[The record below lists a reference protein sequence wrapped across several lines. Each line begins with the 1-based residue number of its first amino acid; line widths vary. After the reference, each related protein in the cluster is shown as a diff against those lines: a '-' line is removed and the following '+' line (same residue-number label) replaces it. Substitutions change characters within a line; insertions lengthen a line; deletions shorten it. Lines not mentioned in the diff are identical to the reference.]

1 MSEQPV
7 ELQAILAGVR
17 RRWTLRALL
26 RSWTL
31 GAAAAALI
39 VAAGLGVTLVVARD
53 GLPLVFTTVVIGLFV
68 GAVLAYTLWPFR
80 RRPTDSQIA
89 RLIEEHSELD
99 DVVATAVDYAT
110 RSDVNPRIIDALA
123 GDAARALAAL
133 DLDAIVSRPSIREHA
148 LKAGVATAA
157 FALAVALFSPA
168 VSRAT
173 NVAAAY
179 LFPARLHVEVTPG
192 TTKLRAGEALTI
204 SARVEGFAGEL
215 IPMLTIAVGT
225 ESRDIRMQ
233 PAAAPGVFALT
244 LDEVTASFTYH
255 VRAAVARSADFNVT
269 VVHPPR
275 VERIDLH
282 YEFPKGLGLAPRTD
296 EDSGD
301 IYGPAGTSVRINV
314 ITDKPIAQ
322 GYLLL
327 ADGTRLELTGQPQ
340 SLDGRLVIEDDGSY
354 RVALH
359 DQDGLEN
366 AGDTEYFIRTLD
378 DRPPDV
384 RILRPAS
391 DKQVT
396 ALEEVLIEARADDDF
411 GIASFELVF
420 QTPAGK
426 ERTVPLRGTKGG
438 LTESGLH
445 TLFMEDLGVQPG
457 DFVTYYARARDV
469 NRGRRSAEARS
480 DIFFLEVKPFEEE
493 FVAAQSQSM
502 GQGSGGQSGGLQG
515 LAEAQKQIIVATW
528 KLDARARRAR
538 DAGSQ
543 RDIKAVAQAQT
554 ELRDRAE
561 KVSAQD
567 ARLSGDPRRRRGNDR
582 VAPGDNPLGRA
593 VEAMGRA
600 VNELDKIDTAR
611 ALPHEMEALNH
622 LLRAEAENRRREVTR
637 QQQAAGG
644 GGMNR
649 PEADLSS
656 LFDQELRRR
665 QETNY
670 ETPNSTE
677 ERQDAQEDPLE
688 RIRELARR
696 QDALNRQQRDVMRNR
711 DRLEAEE
718 LKRQLERLTREQN
731 ELRQQAEQL
740 AERMQQQ
747 GNPQSS
753 QNADSRGQS
762 GEQGAGGQS
771 QDTRRLRE
779 ISEDMRN
786 AATGLRRQDPTQA
799 GNSGSRASERLRDL
813 ERQMQGAR
821 PDDRRRALG
830 DVQLETRQLADAQR
844 RLASEADRTAN
855 GTVGDDARRRL
866 AGDQERLAERAERL
880 EENVR
885 QLAKTGRGESSE
897 RSATSEAA
905 RDLERQRIGERMR
918 QSAESLRQPAGE
930 QAGDPSASDR
940 ARRAAR
946 HGEDVARALDQI
958 ADRLGAAT
966 GAQDSDSRRLS
977 DGLSKTQELRDKLA
991 DLERTIEQLQ
1001 REAKEAQ
1008 AGKNAGSADG
1018 RDARAQGREQAA
1030 ERQGPQQAQ
1039 GGQTP
1044 GSSNGQQQS
1053 AQGREGA
1060 SGQSG
1065 GSTGGS
1071 GGRVQ
1076 QLQREANERAQEIE
1090 RLSGDLRRE
1099 NPGLQGPNQEESWW
1113 RSVSAPGTEAFKQ
1126 DFSRWESLKKN
1137 LLVSLEDV
1145 ESKLSGELR
1154 AIENKQRFNAGGHET
1169 VSEAYRELVDKYY
1182 RSLATPRKPR

>member
-1 MSEQPV
+1 MSERPQ
-7 ELQAILAGVR
+7 ELQAILTDIR

-26 RSWTL
+26 RAWTL

-39 VAAGLGVTLVVARD
+39 LAAGSGATMLVARD
-53 GLPLVFTTVVIGLFV
+53 GVPLLFTTAVISAFVAGTLF
-68 GAVLAYTLWPFR
+68 YTFWPFR

-89 RLIEEHSELD
+89 RLIEEHIELD
-99 DVVATAVDYAT
+99 DVVVTAVDYGKRPDAA
-110 RSDVNPRIIDALA
+110 PRMVDAIA
-123 GDAARALAAL
+123 GDAARALSAL
-133 DLDAIVSRPSIREHA
+133 DLDAIVPRRSIREHA
-148 LKAGVATAA
+148 LKAVAASIALLAA
-157 FALAVALFSPA
+157 AVLFSPVA
-168 VSRAT
+168 SRAT
-173 NVAAAY
+173 VVAGAY
-179 LFPARLHVEVTPG
+179 LFPARLQVEVTPG
-192 TTKLRAGEALTI
+192 TTKLRAGESVTI
-204 SARVEGFAGEL
+204 TARVKGLEGEV
-215 IPMLTIAVGT
+215 IPTLTLTVGD
-225 ESRDIRMQ
+225 ESREIRMR
-233 PAAAPGVFALT
+233 PAAAPGAFAT
-244 LDEVTASFTYH
+244 TVDGVSTSFKYH
-255 VRAAVARSADFNVT
+255 VRAASARSADFDISVIS
-269 VVHPPR
+269 PPR

-282 YEFPKGLGLAPRTD
+282 YDFPKALGLQPRTD

-301 IYGPAGTSVRINV
+301 IYGPAGTTVRVNV
-314 ITDKPIAQ
+314 ITDKPITQ
-322 GYLLL
+322 GHLVL
-327 ADGTRLELTGQPQ
+327 ADGRRLELTGQPQ
-340 SLDGRLVIEDDGSY
+340 SLDSELTIEEDGSY
-354 RVALH
+354 RVALR
-359 DQDGLEN
+359 DQDGLESS
-366 AGDTEYFIRTLD
+366 GDTEYFIRTLD

-396 ALEEVLIEARADDDF
+396 ALEEVVIEARADDDF
-411 GIASFELVF
+411 GIASFDLVF

-426 ERTVPLRGTKGG
+426 ERVVPLRGAKGG
-438 LTESGLH
+438 LTASGLH
-445 TLFMEDLGVQPG
+445 TLFMENLGVQPG
-457 DFVTYYARARDV
+457 DFVTYFARARDV
-469 NRGRRSAEARS
+469 NRGRRSTEARS

-543 RDIKAVAQAQT
+543 RDVKSVAKAQS

-561 KVSAQD
+561 KASAQV
-567 ARLSGDPRRRRGNDR
+567 ARLGGDPRRRRGTDR
-582 VAPGDNPLGRA
+582 AAPGDDPLGRA

-600 VNELDKIDTAR
+600 VNELDKIDTTT
-611 ALPHEMEALNH
+611 ALPHEMEALNQ
-622 LLRAEAENRRREVTR
+622 LLRAEAENRRREVSR
-637 QQQAAGG
+637 QQQAGGG

-656 LFDQELRRR
+656 LFDQELRKR

-677 ERQDAQEDPLE
+677 ERADEQQDPLD

-696 QDALNRQQRDVMRNR
+696 QDGLNRQQRELMRNR
-711 DRLEAEE
+711 ERMEAEE

-747 GNPQSS
+747 GSRQSPQNGESAGQSS
-753 QNADSRGQS
+753 GQS
-762 GEQGAGGQS
+762 AGGQG
-771 QDTRRLRE
+771 QDSRRLRE

-786 AATGLRRQDPTQA
+786 AATGLRRQDSTQA
-799 GNSGSRASERLRDL
+799 SNSGSRASERLREL

-844 RLASEADRTAN
+844 RLANEADRTAK
-855 GTVGDDARRRL
+855 GTAGDDARRRL

-880 EENVR
+880 QEHVR
-885 QLAKTGRGESSE
+885 QLASAGQGESTE
-897 RSATSEAA
+897 RSATNEAS
-905 RDLERQRIGERMR
+905 RDLERQKISERMR

-930 QAGDPSASDR
+930 QSGDQAAPDGTR
-940 ARRAAR
+940 QAAR
-946 HGEDVARALDQI
+946 QGEDLARALDRV

-966 GAQDSDSRRLS
+966 GAENSDSRRLS
-977 DGLSKTQELRDKLA
+977 DELSKTQELREKVS

-1001 REAKEAQ
+1001 REAKQGQQ
-1008 AGKNAGSADG
+1008 AANPNSPQGAESS
-1018 RDARAQGREQAA
+1018 AQGREQSA

-1039 GGQTP
+1039 GQSSGA
-1044 GSSNGQQQS
+1044 SNGQQS
-1053 AQGREGA
+1053 AKGREGT

-1065 GSTGGS
+1065 AGTGGS

-1076 QLQREANERAQEIE
+1076 QLQREANEQSRELE
-1090 RLSGDLRRE
+1090 RLTGELRRD
-1099 NPGLQGPNQEESWW
+1099 NPGLQGSNDESWW
-1113 RSVSAPGTEAFKQ
+1113 RSMSAPGTEAFKQ
-1126 DFSRWESLKKN
+1126 DFTRWESLKKN
-1137 LLVSLEDV
+1137 LLVSLEGV

-1154 AIENKQRFNAGGHET
+1154 AVENKQRFNAGGHET
-1169 VSEAYRELVDKYY
+1169 VSESYRELVDKYY
-1182 RSLATPRKPR
+1182 RSLATPRKPK